1 MKPLALIVATAS
13 LLASGSVSAQR
24 SLDAP
29 PPLPPANSTQPA
41 PAPKASAG
49 KTPDTKA
56 PAVDGAERRTLA
68 RLPEAERAKEDAPV
82 SVPDPTTEPPDE
94 KLLAPAKHVS
104 SETRIEQVRQG
115 NRVKE
120 IIVTPAGTT
129 NSYVILNREGRPPLS
144 TQELSSGLST
154 PRFLHFDF

>member
-1 MKPLALIVATAS
+1 MRPLALIVATAS
-13 LLASGSVSAQR
+13 LLASGSVFAQR

-29 PPLPPANSTQPA
+29 PPLPPANSTQAA
-41 PAPKASAG
+41 PAPKASTG
-49 KTPDTKA
+49 KTPATES
-56 PAVDGAERRTLA
+56 AERHTIA
-68 RLPEAERAKEDAPV
+68 RLPEADRAKEDAPV
-82 SVPDPTTEPPDE
+82 SVPEATTEPPDD
-94 KLLAPAKHVS
+94 KLLPPAKHVS